1 MTTGDGS
8 DLGHLDRCQTCQRT
22 REWHEENHPM
32 HPFNDGQAGAQAFL
46 GDKKR
51 RGDRDDRRD
60 AKSPQR
66 GAQTAEWPFDPV
78 LRQALMDAGL
88 ITPDM
93 LRAAEDKIRA
103 VTGQFDEAVRRSR
116 EGNHAD
122 NG

>member
-1 MTTGDGS
+1 MTSED
-8 DLGHLDRCQTCQRT
+8 DKCRTCGNSRF
-22 REWHEENHPM
+22 WHETHQPM

-46 GDKKR
+46 GAKKR
-51 RGDRDDRRD
+51 DRRDTPDQD

-103 VTGQFDEAVRRSR
+103 VTGQFEQAVRESR
-116 EGNHAD
+116 D
-122 NG
+122 RT